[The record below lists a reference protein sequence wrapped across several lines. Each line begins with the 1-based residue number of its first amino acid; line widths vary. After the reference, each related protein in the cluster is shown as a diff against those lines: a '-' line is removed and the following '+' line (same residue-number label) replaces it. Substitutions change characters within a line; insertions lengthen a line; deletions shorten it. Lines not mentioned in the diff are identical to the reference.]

1 MNINSEVHFIAL
13 LWTGIAQRIS
23 VFSGPD
29 AEMLHL
35 SFCTDLVA
43 SETRCPSDPRKK
55 ALFPTSQHC
64 RTVVPIPADVS
75 GDLR

>member
-35 SFCTDLVA
+35 SFV
-43 SETRCPSDPRKK
+43 
-55 ALFPTSQHC
+55 
-64 RTVVPIPADVS
+64 
-75 GDLR
+75 